1 MRGLF
6 TLLGFALVAFLGL
19 GYYFNWYTI
28 TRTPTDE
35 AGHTKI
41 SVDLNGKKVKDDIS
55 KGVKASADKIDGV
68 MHPKTA
74 SAPTSVPATG
84 TVQPPPGS

>member
-19 GYYFNWYTI
+19 GYYLDWYSI
-28 TRTPTDE
+28 TRTKNADSGT
-35 AGHTKI
+35 T
-41 SVDLNGKKVKDDIS
+41 SFQVDLKGKKVKDDVAR
-55 KGVKASADKIDGV
+55 GVKAGAEKIDGV

-74 SAPTSVPATG
+74 SAPTPTTG
-84 TVQPPPGS
+84 GVQPPPGS